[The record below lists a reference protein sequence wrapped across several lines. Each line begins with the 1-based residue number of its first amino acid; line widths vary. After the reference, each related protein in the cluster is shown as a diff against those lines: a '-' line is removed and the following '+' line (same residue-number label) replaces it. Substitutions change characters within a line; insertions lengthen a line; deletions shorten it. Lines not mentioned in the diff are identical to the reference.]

1 MKRGKI
7 EIKNNEILIYPV
19 DGALWLT
26 GYQIADLFG
35 VFISTI
41 KSNIRSIFKSGSLK
55 QGNVVLR
62 KKHIGRTVIELYSL
76 EMIIALAFR
85 IRSEKAEV
93 FRAWVVRRTVND
105 FEVCALPQIDTMLN

>member
-7 EIKNNEILIYPV
+7 EIKNNGVFISPV
-19 DGALWLT
+19 NGTVWLT
-26 GYQIADLFG
+26 KHQIADLFG
-35 VFISTI
+35 VFISTVGRNI
-41 KSNIRSIFKSGSLK
+41 QSILKSDSLE
-55 QGNVVLR
+55 QGNVVLQ
-62 KKHIGRTVIELYSL
+62 KKHIHGVVIELYSL

-105 FEVCALPQIDTMLN
+105 FEGCTLPQIDTMLN

>member
-7 EIKNNEILIYPV
+7 EIKNKEVFIYPV

-26 GYQIADLFG
+26 KHQIAELFG
-35 VFISTI
+35 IFVSTVGRDI
-41 KSNIRSIFKSGSLK
+41 QSILKSGYLE
-55 QGNVVLR
+55 QGNVVLQ
-62 KKHIGRTVIELYSL
+62 KKHIDGVVIELYSL

-93 FRAWVVRRTVND
+93 FRSWVVRRTVND
-105 FEVCALPQIDTMLN
+105 FEICTLSQIDTMLN